1 MEDFGDILKILV
13 MFVTLVTAANG
24 FIRKMLGSAKASAR
38 PQPPVATTQE
48 QWEND
53 EEVWDEEAE
62 IIETVSSRIQ
72 FTELPPLSARQ
83 QPVAA
88 LTSSVPTPPVQHT
101 LPKKNKPGIDLRSH
115 KEAKKAFLYSEV
127 FGRKY
132 T

>member
-24 FIRKMLGSAKASAR
+24 FIRKMLGTAKASAH
-38 PQPPVATTQE
+38 PQPPVTTTQE

-83 QPVAA
+83 QPVEAS
-88 LTSSVPTPPVQHT
+88 TSSVPTPPVQHT
-101 LPKKNKPGIDLRSH
+101 LPKKNKPAINLRSH

-132 T
+132 S

>member
-24 FIRKMLGSAKASAR
+24 FIRKMLGTAKAPAH
-38 PQPPVATTQE
+38 PHPPVTTTQE

-88 LTSSVPTPPVQHT
+88 STSSVPTPPVQHT
-101 LPKKNKPGIDLRSH
+101 LPKKNNSGIDLRSH
-115 KEAKKAFLYSEV
+115 KEVKKAFLYSEV

-132 T
+132 S